1 MVAPGRG
8 LSVALPQAT
17 SVGLDHPSPALV
29 NLLVHSG
36 HVTGDA
42 LAATVVDLAAR
53 GYLHLEQ
60 VGPGEVL
67 CRFPHRPP
75 ADRPLLPHERQALD
89 LLAGRA
95 VDGVVPA
102 GALGQGVTDEA
113 DRWWEQFALAVGR
126 EGEAA
131 GLDRIPGGWGP
142 SLLELIRAAVCLL
155 LFFGCVVVAK
165 VVQDPTVST
174 VCGAVFV
181 GAGLWAGAFL
191 RDGERRASLTREGIA
206 LGSQWI
212 TERERVLDLLPD
224 ALGPAAVTVRGRT
237 LAYACAVGT
246 APSVTRG
253 LPRGP
258 DSTRDAWVRRGG
270 MWRRVTLRYPL
281 RMPRGW
287 GRPPLTTILPALL
300 GVIAAGAVLW
310 VTRADAE
317 PLLAGAALVLLVIA
331 GSELLA
337 GMYDVLTA
345 PRDIEG
351 PVVARWLF
359 DGARW
364 NPWRDIVPRRWYV
377 VIDDGTSTSLRGLRV
392 SEDAFHKAHRGDLA
406 RARVGRAQGFVHD
419 IEIRHPG
426 KAPRS

>member
-1 MVAPGRG
+1 
-8 LSVALPQAT
+8 
-17 SVGLDHPSPALV
+17 VGLDDPSPALV

-36 HVTGDA
+36 HLSGDA

-53 GYLHLEQ
+53 GYVHLDQ

-89 LLAGRA
+89 LLMGRA

-102 GALGQGVTDEA
+102 GGLGQGVTDEA
-113 DRWWEQFALAVGR
+113 DRWWEQFALAVAR

-131 GLDRIPGGWGP
+131 GLDRAPGGSGP
-142 SLLELIRAAVCLL
+142 SLLEVFLAAVCLL

-165 VVQDPTVST
+165 VVHDPTVST
-174 VCGAVFV
+174 VCGAAFV
-181 GAGLWAGAFL
+181 GAGLWAGVFL

-206 LGSQWI
+206 LGSRWI

-258 DSTRDAWVRRGG
+258 DSTRVAWVRRGG
-270 MWRRVTLRYPL
+270 MWRRVKLRYPL

-287 GRPPLTTILPALL
+287 GRPPLTTVLPSLA
-300 GVIAAGAVLW
+300 GVAIAGVVLW
-310 VTRADAE
+310 FTREDVS
-317 PLLAGAALVLLVIA
+317 PLLDGAALVLFVIA

-337 GMYDVLTA
+337 VVYDVLTS
-345 PRDIEG
+345 PREVHG
-351 PVVARWLF
+351 VVVGRWLF

-364 NPWRDIVPRRWYV
+364 NPWRDLVPRRWYV

-392 SEDAFHKAHRGDLA
+392 SADAFHKAHRGDLA
-406 RARVGRAQGFVHD
+406 LARVGRAQGFVHD
-419 IEIRHPG
+419 IEISHVKVARD
-426 KAPRS
+426 